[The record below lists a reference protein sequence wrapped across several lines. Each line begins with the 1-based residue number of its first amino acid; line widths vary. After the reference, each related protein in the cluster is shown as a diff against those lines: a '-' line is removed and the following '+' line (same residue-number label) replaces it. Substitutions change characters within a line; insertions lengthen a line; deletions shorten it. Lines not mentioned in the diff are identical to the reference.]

1 MNDFE
6 FIKDQ
11 LKQFISVDKFAQYQH
26 LQPAVENSTENDK
39 KLINDEMNS
48 CCNQLIEQTNKKISD
63 QSVLK
68 KIVRDSLDRI
78 KDAGLDTEDEEFCY
92 ELYFQIGEILGIDI
106 EEKNISGEEMYLKDM
121 QRIAKMAGIDLSK
134 LIPPKPNQ

>member
-6 FIKDQ
+6 FIKTQ

-63 QSVLK
+63 QSVFK

-106 EEKNISGEEMYLKDM
+106 EEKKYFWRGNVSKRYAANCENGRNRLK
-121 QRIAKMAGIDLSK
+121 
-134 LIPPKPNQ
+134 